1 MAPET
6 DHSESV
12 RILRQLR
19 RMRLFYAGG
28 AALWAVSTA
37 LVGWDEP
44 GSRQMWVSVIFLVV
58 FTGLLSATSLW
69 LWRQQPAR
77 ADGPVHHAAP
87 RRSAWHRQA
96 NA

>member
-1 MAPET
+1 
-6 DHSESV
+6 
-12 RILRQLR
+12 
-19 RMRLFYAGG
+19 
-28 AALWAVSTA
+28 
-37 LVGWDEP
+37 
-44 GSRQMWVSVIFLVV
+44 MWVSVIFLVV

-77 ADGPVHHAAP
+77 PDGPVHHAAP

>member
-6 DHSESV
+6 DRTESV
-12 RILRQLR
+12 RALRQLR
-19 RMRLFYAGG
+19 RIRLFYAGG
-28 AALWAVSTA
+28 AVLWAVSAA
-37 LVGWDEP
+37 LVGWDDP
-44 GSRQMWVSVIFLVV
+44 GSRQMWVSVLFLVV

-69 LWRQQPAR
+69 LWRRQASRPGAPA
-77 ADGPVHHAAP
+77 HHAAP